1 MLNQNQS
8 HSQMKIL
15 FRIIVFPFVAAISL
29 IFSLKLW
36 IKFCLNFITNGGEII
51 AFTDKSRQTIA
62 HILEIVEAKHEQDR
76 IATEAWKKA
85 LREMK
90 PTATEDDESTN
101 ITVTYYP

>member
-1 MLNQNQS
+1 
-8 HSQMKIL
+8 MKIL

-76 IATEAWKKA
+76 ITTEAWMKT

-90 PTATEDDESTN
+90 LTEVEEDKPIE
-101 ITVTYYP
+101 ITINYEKT